1 MWRVDKQS
9 KTIKDIASA
18 ASDIYDKTVSVYES
32 FIKANHSLDLAK
44 SKMDEAKQ
52 RLQDGSGSLTKKV
65 EKMKKLG
72 RLSTKKQLPDINDDV
87 IN

>member
-1 MWRVDKQS
+1 MEIRKNR
-9 KTIKDIASA
+9 I
-18 ASDIYDKTVSVYES
+18 
-32 FIKANHSLDLAK
+32 
-44 SKMDEAKQ
+44 KQ